1 MKKIDLNLLRMAIKC
16 MTPQQKIYK
25 VIREEL
31 MLQGHWQNLPRGNP
45 SKGYQVMKENK
56 KKAQA

>member
-1 MKKIDLNLLRMAIKC
+1 MEKIDTELLKMAIRC

-31 MLQGHWQNLPRGNP
+31 MLQGHWRNLPRGNP
-45 SKGYQVMKENK
+45 SKGYKVMKENK
-56 KKAQA
+56 KNKHD